1 MKAVEA
7 AKQVLCVCHWVV
19 DESEVGRIESRRA
32 GNDAGA
38 LVQPYAKRK
47 HHRFALST
55 RSSIKRPPCRH
66 SLAVTSDSF
75 SDILLHHLE
84 SSIQK
89 ELGQESS
96 AIMAS
101 HADSAHDLLDLDIG
115 TLRQYV
121 ELFPTEGL
129 GKVITGYLS
138 SGISKYPLAQEKSD
152 APDLSEGGVSLSVD
166 LPVSQ
171 DDCLALMTEGI
182 LEARKSPLAHVLL
195 ADFYLSLEEYESAV
209 ECSRKGLKL
218 ATADAKKTD
227 LSFQRTRDAL
237 SSTLATALVYYQAPR
252 NHLEAKRIFQEILKR
267 KPDFTAA
274 LIGLGLI
281 LEEDEDYTE
290 AAEFLEQALKLN
302 PDNGRIGAEA
312 AWCRALAGDHK
323 TGLDKLRGYLEHPHM
338 DASKPRGRDL
348 RAQTLYRIAVC
359 VWELDSSKA
368 ARKDRQ
374 GAYAQLLA
382 AIKANPNYAPA
393 YTLLGIFYEDYSKD
407 RRRARQCFQKAFE
420 LSPSEIVAA
429 ERLARLFANQGEWDI
444 VEAVSQRVVDSGK
457 AKSTPG
463 SKKKGV
469 SWPFSALGVVQMNKQ
484 EYQQSIIS
492 FLSALRISP
501 DDYYSYVGLGESYHN
516 SGRYNSA
523 QRAFNYAENPND
535 GVSFKKTDDES
546 WFTKYMLANVNRE
559 LSEFD
564 EALQGYEAVLAQ
576 RSQEFGVSIALIQ
589 TLVEKGWHCIETG
602 FYGEAIGSAIRA
614 IEVARTVAEY
624 KPDAFNLWKAVGDA
638 CSLFSWVQKKLDI
651 FPTTEVERLLQS
663 ESDVGVDFDAYKDLD
678 GIGKNDLT
686 NFSSHDASILSKVM
700 KASILAQKRAIAS
713 CEHDIHAQAVAWY
726 NLGWTEYRAHV
737 CLEQE
742 GDHDEQK
749 LTTFLKAAM
758 KCFKRA
764 IELEA
769 GNSEFWNSLGVI
781 TTTLSPK
788 VAQHAFVRSLHLND
802 RNVHVWTN
810 LGTLYLL
817 QNDLELADTA
827 FGRAQAQD
835 PDYALAWVGVGLV
848 ALLSGKESDAF
859 AHFTHAF
866 ELSDSSLL
874 LTKRQYAVSAFDHI
888 VSSPSS
894 SSAVVDLIQPLFA
907 LQQLNR
913 QAPYDLP
920 HNHLAA
926 LFLERVGNYDA
937 SVSALQTVSEAAEQE
952 YEKSEATSALA
963 RIVQAKN
970 DLARNQ
976 LALGDNHSAV
986 GEAETALDLLGEL
999 EGDAR
1004 QSQLSA
1010 EQLGKLRLSARL
1022 TAGLAHYFSGALD
1035 AALPY
1040 FRTSLEAT
1048 GSHPDIICLLAE
1060 VLWAKGGANERQVA
1074 REQLFTASEKHES
1087 HVGILT
1093 LIGAMTVLDDDV
1105 EIMEIIKDDLD
1116 RLRTDK
1122 DLSDEQLVRI
1132 EKVVEAI
1139 SISLGGSEQELDDAR
1154 RSVMLA
1160 PWKHTGWSELADAAG
1175 GDNFASTLAKE
1186 TARRNAPPNGTL
1198 GAVGLAGAMAAT
1210 GDASD
1215 AQRAIVLAPWE
1226 QQGWSGLIECL
1237 QSA

>member
-1 MKAVEA
+1 
-7 AKQVLCVCHWVV
+7 
-19 DESEVGRIESRRA
+19 
-32 GNDAGA
+32 
-38 LVQPYAKRK
+38 
-47 HHRFALST
+47 
-55 RSSIKRPPCRH
+55 
-66 SLAVTSDSF
+66 
-75 SDILLHHLE
+75 
-84 SSIQK
+84 
-89 ELGQESS
+89 
-96 AIMAS
+96 MAS

-138 SGISKYPLAQEKSD
+138 SGISKYPLAQEKGD

-166 LPVSQ
+166 VPVSQ

-209 ECSRKGLKL
+209 ECTRKGLKL
-218 ATADAKKTD
+218 ATGEAKKTD

-252 NHLEAKRIFQEILKR
+252 NHLEAKQIFQEILKR
-267 KPDFTAA
+267 KPKFTAA

-281 LEEDEDYTE
+281 LEEDEDYKE
-290 AAEFLEQALKLN
+290 AADFLEQALKLD

-312 AWCRALAGDHK
+312 AWCRALAGDYN
-323 TGLDKLRGYLEHPHM
+323 TGLEKLRSYLEHPQM

-359 VWELDSSKA
+359 IWELDPSKA
-368 ARKDRQ
+368 ARKDRK

-393 YTLLGIFYEDYSKD
+393 YTLLGIFYEDYNKD
-407 RRRARQCFQKAFE
+407 RKRARQCFQKAFE

-484 EYQQSIIS
+484 EYQESIIS

-523 QRAFNYAENPND
+523 QRAFNYAENPTD
-535 GVSFKKTDDES
+535 GVSFKKTEDES

-564 EALQGYEAVLAQ
+564 EALQGYEAVLTQ

-614 IEVARTVAEY
+614 IEVANTVTEY
-624 KPDAFNLWKAVGDA
+624 KSDAFNLWKAVGDA
-638 CSLFSWVQKKLDI
+638 CSLFSWVQEKLES
-651 FPTTEVERLLQS
+651 FPTPEVERLLQS
-663 ESDVGVDFDAYKDLD
+663 KSDVGVDFDALKNLD
-678 GIGKNDLT
+678 GIGKNDLAD
-686 NFSSHDASILSKVM
+686 FSSSDASILSKVL

-742 GDHDEQK
+742 GDDEQK
-749 LTTFLKAAM
+749 LTTFLRAAM

-913 QAPYDLP
+913 QAPYDLS
-920 HNHLAA
+920 HKHLAA

-937 SVSALQTVSEAAEQE
+937 SVSALQAVSEAAEQE

-976 LALGDNHSAV
+976 LALGANDSAV
-986 GEAETALDLLGEL
+986 EEAETALDLLGEL
-999 EGDAR
+999 EGDAS
-1004 QSQLSA
+1004 QSILST
-1010 EQLGKLRLSARL
+1010 EELDKIRLSARL

-1060 VLWAKGGANERQVA
+1060 VLWAKGGENERQVA

-1093 LIGAMTVLDDDV
+1093 LIGAMTVLDDDL
-1105 EIMEIIKDDLD
+1105 ETMEVIKDDLD
-1116 RLRTDK
+1116 RLRTNK
-1122 DLSDEQLVRI
+1122 DLSDEQLARI

-1139 SISLGGSEQELDDAR
+1139 SISLGGIEQELDEAR

-1175 GDNFASTLAKE
+1175 GDVFASTLAKE
-1186 TARRNAPPNGTL
+1186 TARKKAPPNGML
-1198 GAVGLAGAMAAT
+1198 GAVDLAGAMAAT

-1215 AQRAIVLAPWE
+1215 AQRAIVLAPWKKE
-1226 QQGWSGLIECL
+1226 GWSGLIECV
-1237 QSA
+1237 QGA

>member
-1 MKAVEA
+1 
-7 AKQVLCVCHWVV
+7 
-19 DESEVGRIESRRA
+19 
-32 GNDAGA
+32 
-38 LVQPYAKRK
+38 
-47 HHRFALST
+47 
-55 RSSIKRPPCRH
+55 
-66 SLAVTSDSF
+66 
-75 SDILLHHLE
+75 
-84 SSIQK
+84 
-89 ELGQESS
+89 
-96 AIMAS
+96 MAS
-101 HADSAHDLLDLDIG
+101 QADSAHDLLDLDID

-129 GKVITGYLS
+129 SKVITGYLS
-138 SGISKYPLAQEKSD
+138 SSVSKYPLAKEKGE
-152 APDLSEGGVSLSVD
+152 APDLSEGGVSLNVD
-166 LPVSQ
+166 VPVSQ

-182 LEARKSPLAHVLL
+182 LEARKSALAHVLL
-195 ADFYLSLEEYESAV
+195 GDFYLSLEEYESAV
-209 ECSRKGLKL
+209 ECTRKGLKL
-218 ATADAKKTD
+218 ATSEAKKTD

-252 NHLEAKRIFQEILKR
+252 NHLEAKKIFQEILKR
-267 KPDFTAA
+267 KPRFTAA

-281 LEEDEDYTE
+281 LEEDEDYKN
-290 AAEFLEQALKLN
+290 AAEFLEQALKLD

-312 AWCRALAGDHK
+312 AWCQALAGEYK
-323 TGLDKLRGYLEHPHM
+323 NGLDKLQGYLDHPQM
-338 DASKPRGRDL
+338 DASKPRGREL
-348 RAQTLYRIAVC
+348 RAQTLYRIGVC
-359 VWELDSSKA
+359 IWELDPSKA

-374 GAYAQLLA
+374 GAYAKLLA

-393 YTLLGIFYEDYSKD
+393 YTLLGIYYEDYNKD

-457 AKSTPG
+457 AKQTPG

-484 EYQQSIIS
+484 EYQQSIVS

-523 QRAFNYAENPND
+523 QRAFNYAQTPTD
-535 GVSFKKTDDES
+535 GVVMKKTEEEN

-559 LSEFD
+559 LSEFE
-564 EALQGYEAVLAQ
+564 EALQGYEEVLSQ
-576 RSQEFGVSIALIQ
+576 RPQEFGVSIALIQ
-589 TLVEKGWHCIETG
+589 TLVEKGWRCIETG
-602 FYGEAIGSAIRA
+602 FYGEAVDSAVRA
-614 IEVARTVAEY
+614 IEVANTVTEY

-638 CSLFSWVQKKLDI
+638 CSLFSWVQEKLEK
-651 FPTTEVERLLQS
+651 FPFTDVQRLLQS
-663 ESDVGVDFDAYKDLD
+663 KSDIGVDFDAHKELD
-678 GIGKNDLT
+678 GVGKDELAGLSSGASALT
-686 NFSSHDASILSKVM
+686 NVL

-742 GDHDEQK
+742 GDEEQI
-749 LTTFLKAAM
+749 LTTFLRAAM

-769 GNSEFWNSLGVI
+769 GNAEFWNSLGVI

-788 VAQHAFVRSLHLND
+788 VAQHAFVRSLHLSD

-817 QNDLELADTA
+817 QNDLQLADTA

-848 ALLSGKESDAF
+848 ALLGGKEKDAF

-874 LTKRQYAVSAFDHI
+874 LTKRQYAVSAFDFV
-888 VSSPSS
+888 VSSRSS
-894 SSAVVDLIQPLFA
+894 SSSIVDLIQPLFA

-913 QAPYDLP
+913 QAPYDLS
-920 HNHLAA
+920 HKHLAA

-937 SVSALQTVSEAAEQE
+937 SVAALQAVSEAAEQE
-952 YEKSEATSALA
+952 YEKSEAVAALA

-976 LALGDNHSAV
+976 LALGANESAV
-986 GEAETALDLLGEL
+986 EEAETALDLLAEL
-999 EGDAR
+999 EGDNS
-1004 QSQLSA
+1004 QSILSA
-1010 EQLGKLRLSARL
+1010 EQLDKIRLSARL

-1048 GSHPDIICLLAE
+1048 SSHPDIICLLAE
-1060 VLWAKGGANERQVA
+1060 VLWAKGGSNERQVA
-1074 REQLFTASEKHES
+1074 REQLFTASEKH
-1087 HVGILT
+1087 
-1093 LIGAMTVLDDDV
+1093 DY
-1105 EIMEIIKDDLD
+1105 
-1116 RLRTDK
+1116 
-1122 DLSDEQLVRI
+1122 
-1132 EKVVEAI
+1132 
-1139 SISLGGSEQELDDAR
+1139 
-1154 RSVMLA
+1154 
-1160 PWKHTGWSELADAAG
+1160 
-1175 GDNFASTLAKE
+1175 
-1186 TARRNAPPNGTL
+1186 
-1198 GAVGLAGAMAAT
+1198 
-1210 GDASD
+1210 
-1215 AQRAIVLAPWE
+1215 
-1226 QQGWSGLIECL
+1226 
-1237 QSA
+1237 